1 MVAEG
6 CLWNTI
12 FWSLI
17 DDAELE
23 QDVAVKD
30 LSKASYLESSTSADS
45 SGDALAGRKSKKFAI
60 PLLMFSVV

>member
-1 MVAEG
+1 MVAG
-6 CLWNTI
+6 GRLWNTI

-17 DDAELE
+17 EDAELE
-23 QDVAVKD
+23 QDVAIKV
-30 LSKASYLESSTSADS
+30 LSIASYLESSTSADS